1 MEMKVVTNTCAG
13 DVAQIHAD
21 VESFRTI
28 NRGERG
34 DGFLRK
40 FHHFVG
46 LIRRSFDDRA
56 QVGIRS
62 NHEVAGSVWKK
73 IQDNEIVQATME
85 DQTIRILSLILA
97 NTEDTGRGCLP
108 D

>member
-1 MEMKVVTNTCAG
+1 MKMKVVTNASAG

-28 NRGERG
+28 DRSERG

-46 LIRRSFDDRA
+46 LIRRSLDDRA
-56 QVGIRS
+56 QVGVRS
-62 NHEVAGSVWKK
+62 NHEVAGSIWKK
-73 IQDNEIVQATME
+73 IQDDEIV
-85 DQTIRILSLILA
+85 
-97 NTEDTGRGCLP
+97 
-108 D
+108 